1 MTPEGLVKK
10 AVKKLLSEFNIQEAK
25 DAGKKG
31 EYEGWYFMPG
41 GNGRGVSGI
50 PDFMGH
56 YKGLFFSIE
65 TKAPGEEPEGF
76 QALQIK
82 SIRESGGM
90 VFVVD
95 GPDDLARVRSWFT
108 KVRKRWL
115 LGVKE
120 VLK

>member
-1 MTPEGLVKK
+1 MSTKEGLVKK
-10 AVKKLLSEFNIQEAK
+10 AVKKLLAEFNIQEAK
-25 DAGKKG
+25 DAGKRG
-31 EYEGWYFMPG
+31 DYEGWYFMPG

-50 PDFMGH
+50 PDFVGH

-82 SIRESGGM
+82 AIKESGGK

-95 GPDDLARVRSWFT
+95 DEQSLLIVQSWFRM
-108 KVRKRWL
+108 VRRRGL
-115 LGVKE
+115 
-120 VLK
+120 

>member
-10 AVKKLLSEFNIQEAK
+10 SVRALLAEFNIQEAK

-50 PDFMGH
+50 PDFVGH

-82 SIRESGGM
+82 AIRESEGR

-95 GPDDLARVRSWFT
+95 GEAGLLLVREWLKRVRMW
-108 KVRKRWL
+108 R
-115 LGVKE
+115 
-120 VLK
+120 